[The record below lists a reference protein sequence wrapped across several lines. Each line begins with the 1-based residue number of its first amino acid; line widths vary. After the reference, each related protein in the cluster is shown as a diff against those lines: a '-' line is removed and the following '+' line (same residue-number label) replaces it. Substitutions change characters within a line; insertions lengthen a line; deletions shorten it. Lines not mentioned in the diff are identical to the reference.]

1 VSHSTEIPRTRPL
14 ALGDWM
20 NFFLMTEANSTENLW
35 QVVSQQIDVEKCGKV
50 KNNNNKI
57 NINNVMLQKTLQ

>member
-1 VSHSTEIPRTRPL
+1 
-14 ALGDWM
+14 M

-50 KNNNNKI
+50 KNNNNNI